1 MGWLSDLW
9 EGVKSTA
16 GNIWSGIKKGASAVY
31 DVVRKPVD
39 IIAGAGDF
47 ISKIP
52 VIGTALSPVIA
63 GAKGA
68 QSLLDQAKTVGD
80 VVKSVGLENGG
91 MVGMAKHKKYYQ
103 A

>member
-1 MGWLSDLW
+1 MGWFSDLW

-16 GNIWSGIKKGASAVY
+16 SNIYGGIKDVAGKVY

-47 ISKIP
+47 VSKIP
-52 VIGTALSPVIA
+52 VLGTLAQPIIA

-68 QSLLDQAKTVGD
+68 QSLLNQAKSVAD
-80 VVKSVGLENGG
+80 VAKTIGLKSGG
-91 MVGMAKHKKYYQ
+91 IVPSPRVFQK
-103 A
+103 

>member
-1 MGWLSDLW
+1 MGWFSDLW
-9 EGVKSTA
+9 EGIKSTA
-16 GNIWSGIKKGASAVY
+16 SNVYGGIKKGLGAVY

-39 IIAGAGDF
+39 IIAGAGDVV
-47 ISKIP
+47 SKIP
-52 VIGTALSPVIA
+52 VIGSLAQPIIA

-80 VVKSVGLENGG
+80 IAKSVGLQDGG
-91 MVGMAKHKKYYQ
+91 VVRRKYYQ

>member
-1 MGWLSDLW
+1 MGFFSDLW
-9 EGVKSTA
+9 EGLKSTA
-16 GNIWSGIKKGASAVY
+16 SNIYSGAKSVAGKVY

-52 VIGTALSPVIA
+52 VLGSLAQPIIA
-63 GAKGA
+63 GAKGV
-68 QSLLDQAKTVGD
+68 QSLLDQAKSIGD
-80 VVKSVGLENGG
+80 IAKSVGLQDGG
-91 MVGMAKHKKYYQ
+91 MVRRKYYQ

>member
-9 EGVKSTA
+9 QGIKATA
-16 GNIWSGIKKGASAVY
+16 SNVWSGAKNIAGKVY

-52 VIGTALSPVIA
+52 VLGSILSPVI
-63 GAKGA
+63 GVAKGA
-68 QSLLDQAKTVGD
+68 QGVLDQAKTVGD
-80 VVKSVGLENGG
+80 VVKTIGLQKGG
-91 MVGMAKHKKYYQ
+91 MVRRNYYQ
-103 A
+103 S

>member
-1 MGWLSDLW
+1 MGFFSDLW
-9 EGVKSTA
+9 EGLKSTA
-16 GNIWSGIKKGASAVY
+16 SNIYSGAKSVAGKVY

-52 VIGTALSPVIA
+52 VLGSLAQPIIA
-63 GAKGA
+63 GAKGV
-68 QSLLDQAKTVGD
+68 QSLLDQAKSIGD
-80 VVKSVGLENGG
+80 VAKSVGLQDGG
-91 MVGMAKHKKYYQ
+91 MVRRKYYQ

>member
-1 MGWLSDLW
+1 MGFFSDLW
-9 EGVKSTA
+9 EGIKSTA
-16 GNIWSGIKKGASAVY
+16 GNLWSGAKNIAGKVY

-47 ISKIP
+47 LSKIP
-52 VIGTALSPVIA
+52 VLGTLAQPLIA

-68 QSLLDQAKTVGD
+68 QSLLNQGKMIGD
-80 VVKSVGLENGG
+80 VVKSVGLREGG
-91 MVGMAKHKKYYQ
+91 MVERPPKKYYQ

>member
-1 MGWLSDLW
+1 MGWFSDLW
-9 EGVKSTA
+9 EGIKSTA
-16 GNIWSGIKKGASAVY
+16 SNVWSGAKNIAGKVY

-47 ISKIP
+47 VSKIP
-52 VIGTALSPVIA
+52 VLGTLAQPIIA

-68 QSLLDQAKTVGD
+68 QSVLDQAKTVGD

-91 MVGMAKHKKYYQ
+91 MVKKKYYQ

>member
-1 MGWLSDLW
+1 MGFFGDLW
-9 EGVKSTA
+9 NRIKSTA
-16 GNIWSGIKKGASAVY
+16 GDVWSGVKNVAGKVY

-47 ISKIP
+47 VSKIP
-52 VIGTALSPVIA
+52 VLGTLAQPLIA

-68 QSLLDQAKTVGD
+68 QSVLDQGKMIGD
-80 VVKSVGLENGG
+80 VVKAVGLREGG
-91 MVGMAKHKKYYQ
+91 MVERPPKKYYQ

>member
-1 MGWLSDLW
+1 MGWFSDLW
-9 EGVKSTA
+9 EGVKS
-16 GNIWSGIKKGASAVY
+16 GVSNVWSGAKNIAGKVY
-31 DVVRKPVD
+31 DVVRKPID

-47 ISKIP
+47 VSKIP
-52 VIGTALSPVIA
+52 VLGSLAQPFIA

-80 VVKSVGLENGG
+80 VVRATGLQDGG
-91 MVGMAKHKKYYQ
+91 MVKRKNYYQ

>member
-1 MGWLSDLW
+1 MGWFSDLW
-9 EGVKSTA
+9 EGIKSTA
-16 GNIWSGIKKGASAVY
+16 SNVYGGIKKGLGAVY

-47 ISKIP
+47 VSKIP
-52 VIGTALSPVIA
+52 VLGSLAQPIIA

-80 VVKSVGLENGG
+80 IAKSVGLQDGG
-91 MVGMAKHKKYYQ
+91 VVRRKYYQ

>member
-1 MGWLSDLW
+1 MGFFSDLW
-9 EGVKSTA
+9 EGIKNTA
-16 GNIWSGIKKGASAVY
+16 SNIYGGVKKGLGAVY

-52 VIGTALSPVIA
+52 VLGSLAQPIIA

-68 QSLLDQAKTVGD
+68 QSLLDQGKAVADVAKQIGLKSGG
-80 VVKSVGLENGG
+80 VVPPPRMFQKAE
-91 MVGMAKHKKYYQ
+91 
-103 A
+103 

>member
-1 MGWLSDLW
+1 MGWFSDLW
-9 EGVKSTA
+9 EGIKSTA
-16 GNIWSGIKKGASAVY
+16 SNVWSGAKNVAGKVY

-47 ISKIP
+47 VSKIP
-52 VIGTALSPVIA
+52 VLGSLAQPIIA
-63 GAKGA
+63 GAKGV

-80 VVKSVGLENGG
+80 IAKSVGLQDGG
-91 MVGMAKHKKYYQ
+91 VVKRKYYQ